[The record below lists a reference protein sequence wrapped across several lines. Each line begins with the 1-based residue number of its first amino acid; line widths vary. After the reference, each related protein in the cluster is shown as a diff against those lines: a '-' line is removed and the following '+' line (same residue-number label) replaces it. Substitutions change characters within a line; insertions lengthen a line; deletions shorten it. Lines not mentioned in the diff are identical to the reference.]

1 MQSIF
6 LAHLTFDFEGY
17 PRELVFHVRISL
29 RNVINHALCKCSFE
43 EGQLSSTAKFC
54 GAEAKKVSAESDMD
68 FLKPSK
74 YALL

>member
-29 RNVINHALCKCSFE
+29 RNVINHALCKCMR
-43 EGQLSSTAKFC
+43 GQLSSTAKFC
-54 GAEAKKVSAESDMD
+54 GAEAKKVSAESYMD

-74 YALL
+74 SALL